1 MLLRFLRNNFPL
13 NHFYGEPRNV
23 PFFCNSVSSDSTF
36 PSSVVVFLFI
46 CAARSWTFFNKA
58 SGEGSLVCAG
68 ALCAGAAEEA
78 PCEEPRWEGAGYTC
92 VEEGCCFSAGCSCFF
107 TSAAFLS
114 SSFPL

>member
-68 ALCAGAAEEA
+68 AAEEA
-78 PCEEPRWEGAGYTC
+78 PCEEPRWEGVECTDG
-92 VEEGCCFSAGCSCFF
+92 EEGCCFSAGCSCFF
-107 TSAAFLS
+107 ASVAFLT